1 MKYQTSKTVTAIF
14 AILTL
19 VACPLFLYSL
29 YQQYNG
35 YIAALLSKYPE
46 SIRPYV
52 DFIPSFW
59 TTIYGQVAFC
69 SLFIIATLWI
79 VYIAYF
85 IKKKRWGTLT
95 VIATVG
101 ALLLVSQFGISL
113 FGSTYNAEANQ
124 PQTAS
129 ELPEN
134 IVDVSVALDEEFRAK
149 YPNIDY
155 QTAEQAVQSELNKAN
170 YFTSIFVTDSFHTTF
185 SITFEIRQFVYWD
198 SNDAITDTYYLLQE
212 AIAENDGVWDPQ
224 NNCYVFNGK
233 TIEIGGHLYRI
244 DLLMAFTGQD
254 MDMYGLS
261 PPMWNASIYK
271 YPSYTLMRHELSH
284 QYWVGHCSDPN
295 CVMNPS
301 FPLKFDWCGT
311 CEQFLLANR
320 DKWVTEYQAT
330 ISTTIGGQT
339 NMPAGKYLFN
349 RGTEITI
356 NAIPSEGYTFNYWL
370 IDGWQTVTTNPIT
383 LTMNSDK
390 TITVYFAQNPS
401 TSGGVFSGGLSHS
414 PTTLTAQHPLFF
426 KSPERN

>member
-1 MKYQTSKTVTAIF
+1 MRRITRKTTTAIF

-19 VACPLFLYSL
+19 VVCPLFLYFL
-29 YQQYNG
+29 YQQYDG
-35 YIAALLSKYPE
+35 YVVALLSKYPE
-46 SIRPYV
+46 PIRPYV
-52 DFIPSFW
+52 DFIPPFW
-59 TTIYGQVAFC
+59 ATIYGQVAFC
-69 SLFIIATLWI
+69 FLFVLTVLWI
-79 VYIAYF
+79 VQLAYF
-85 IKKKRWGTLT
+85 VKKKHWKIFVVT
-95 VIATVG
+95 ATIG
-101 ALLLVSQFGISL
+101 ALLLVSQFGSSSNGEVSQVQIA
-113 FGSTYNAEANQ
+113 TPQ
-124 PQTAS
+124 PQ
-129 ELPEN
+129 N
-134 IVDVSVALDEEFRAK
+134 IVDVCVVLDEEYRAR

-170 YFTSIFVTDSFHTTF
+170 YFTSILVTDCFNTTF
-185 SITFEIRQFVYWD
+185 GITFEIRQFVYWD
-198 SNDAITDTYYLLQE
+198 SEDSVTDAYDLLQE
-212 AIAENDGVWDPQ
+212 AIRENGGVWDSV
-224 NNCYVFNGK
+224 NHWYVYPGG
-233 TIEIGGHLYRI
+233 TIEVSSHLYKL

-261 PPMWNASIYK
+261 PPMWNASICK
-271 YPSYTLMRHELSH
+271 YAGYTLMRHELSH
-284 QYWVGHCSDPN
+284 QYWVEHCSDPN

-390 TITVYFAQNPS
+390 TITVYFAQNNPS
-401 TSGGVFSGGLSHS
+401 TGGSCSGGSIGKLC
-414 PTTLTAQHPLFF
+414 
-426 KSPERN
+426 